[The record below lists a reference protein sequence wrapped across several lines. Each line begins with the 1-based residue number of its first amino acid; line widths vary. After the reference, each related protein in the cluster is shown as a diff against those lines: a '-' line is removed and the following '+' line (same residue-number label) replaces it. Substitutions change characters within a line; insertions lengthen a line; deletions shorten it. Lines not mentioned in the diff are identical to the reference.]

1 MRPLLVLAAA
11 FAFVA
16 LVPAAAT
23 VNAASA
29 KQPAVLPTPTLL
41 GTWVGNDDGFA
52 RIVISRSG
60 HCRYCAGSVPATANW
75 VRVHPFGACTPKPCD
90 WGVVTGRLAAANP
103 NARSGIAFRAT
114 FDHDFALVLVTGHL
128 IEAGTLEVDAFTRF
142 TDGSGRSDYWQS
154 QELQRRS

>member
-29 KQPAVLPTPTLL
+29 KQPAVLPSPTLL

-75 VRVHPFGACTPKPCD
+75 VRVHPFGACTPKPCV